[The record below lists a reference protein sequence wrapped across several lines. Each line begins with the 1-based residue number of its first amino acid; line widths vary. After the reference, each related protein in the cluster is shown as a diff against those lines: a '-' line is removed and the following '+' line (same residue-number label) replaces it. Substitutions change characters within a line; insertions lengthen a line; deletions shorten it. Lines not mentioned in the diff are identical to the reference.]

1 MKDYYSNTSQIIDM
15 YNQTVNKIKN
25 SNFETTESEDEF
37 LQNFCIHFAHA
48 LIKDTGFGGK
58 SREELEKIC
67 EIILDVIR

>member
-1 MKDYYSNTSQIIDM
+1 MKDYYSNTRRTIDM
-15 YNQTVNKIKN
+15 YNQAANKIKN